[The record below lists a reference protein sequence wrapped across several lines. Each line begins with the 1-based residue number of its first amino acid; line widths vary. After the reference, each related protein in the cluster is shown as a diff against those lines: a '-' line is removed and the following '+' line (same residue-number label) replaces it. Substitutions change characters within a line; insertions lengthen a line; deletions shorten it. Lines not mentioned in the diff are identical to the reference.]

1 MTSARAADRN
11 EILLDIAVRLA
22 TFDEGFAHILEQRA
36 TDQNVEGT
44 APPRV
49 DDRPRGGRWPQECT
63 DPYRGIEDDAQ
74 A

>member
-1 MTSARAADRN
+1 MPNYDDFGEGADRN

-36 TDQNVEGT
+36 TDQNLEGT

-49 DDRPRGGRWPQECT
+49 DDRPRRTLASGMH
-63 DPYRGIEDDAQ
+63 
-74 A
+74 